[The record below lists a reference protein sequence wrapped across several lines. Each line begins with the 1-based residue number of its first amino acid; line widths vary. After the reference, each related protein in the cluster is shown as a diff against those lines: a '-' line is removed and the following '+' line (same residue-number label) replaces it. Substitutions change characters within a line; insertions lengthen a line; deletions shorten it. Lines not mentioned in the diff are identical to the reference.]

1 MINPITKLPQLLNR
15 WSYQPPFRVD
25 LQSDESECGLACLS
39 MLLSAKGLPVTL
51 EAIRKDYGST
61 RGGTTIGNL
70 CSFAERHGFRAIPA
84 RKPQPEA
91 KDLPCIIFVRGEHFS
106 VLWSIRDGCYAVAD
120 PSDGCLLLNEEQFK
134 AYYSGVTLSLRPIP
148 SRIGSSP
155 LLGKTQ
161 LAEPAKL
168 LPITREVLIPVA
180 VLAVVISVLTL
191 ATASFQDVFMTYVV
205 EEGDLL
211 WTRGLINLTLG
222 FAVVLA
228 ATTFVLQLV
237 LQRFLQINI
246 FNWNLRIFTSL
257 FDAPYSFFVN
267 KTSGLITSRLN
278 QVDEALSGFQSAA
291 LTALM
296 GSLNLLIFLVAVT
309 VVSWPLALVSF
320 VGMCGFM
327 AVGIKFYGFNLQ
339 ANYLQRQA
347 ECTTNSSEFKLISG
361 RDQVILE
368 QCQTAMMRELSSAY
382 VGQSIAELKI
392 NRYGG
397 WNEFFL
403 STIDLLLNALLLVVS
418 AILIIKGNLTT
429 GTYAAVNVII
439 GTALQPIRSL
449 AQTIEILQSAR
460 LSFST
465 ANELLQDKPEQAESR
480 LAIKAD
486 AVVLE
491 ADNVSFQ
498 YSRYSDKIL
507 DSFRLKLASRN
518 DKPIIVRM
526 DGQTG
531 AGKTSF
537 FNLILGLQKPTQGC
551 IRVKGVDIS
560 AVNNEQRNQLV
571 QFVDRNPFILN
582 DSVLRNTLLGTS
594 ANERDLQDCL
604 EKLGLAGEALFREQA
619 HRYLPDASAVSTG
632 QAVMIALLR
641 AILMRP
647 QLLLIDEALS
657 SLPEDKHLQ
666 ILRGLQKLGI
676 NVLLVQHGTSPVLSA
691 LPTFQLAE
699 LQQR

>member
-1 MINPITKLPQLLNR
+1 VINPITKLPQLLGR

-51 EAIRKDYGST
+51 EAVRQDYGST

-84 RKPQPEA
+84 RKAQPEA
-91 KDLPCIIFVRGEHFS
+91 KNLPCIIFVRGEHFS
-106 VLWSIRDGCYAVAD
+106 VLWSMQGDYYAVAD
-120 PSDGCLLLNEEQFK
+120 PSDGCLLLNEEQFN
-134 AYYSGVTLSLRPIP
+134 AYYSGVSLSLRPIP
-148 SRIGSSP
+148 NRIGTSP
-155 LLGKTQ
+155 LLGQTQ
-161 LAEPAKL
+161 REEAPKL
-168 LPITREVLIPVA
+168 LPITREVLIPVLL
-180 VLAVVISVLTL
+180 LAVVISVLTL

-228 ATTFVLQLV
+228 ATTFVLQLI

-246 FNWNLRIFTSL
+246 FNWNLRIFASL

-327 AVGIKFYGFNLQ
+327 VVGIKFYGFNLQ

-347 ECTTNSSEFKLISG
+347 ECTANSSEFKLISG

-368 QCQTAMMRELSSAY
+368 KCQTAMIRELASSY

-403 STIDLLLNALLLVVS
+403 SSIDLLLNALLLVVS
-418 AILIIKGNLTT
+418 AILIIKGYLTT

-449 AQTIEILQSAR
+449 AQTIEILQSAK

-465 ANELLQDKPEQAESR
+465 ANELLQDKLKQSDISLAPQANAA
-480 LAIKAD
+480 L
-486 AVVLE
+486 LE
-491 ADNVSFQ
+491 VGNVSFQ
-498 YSRYSDKIL
+498 YSRYSEKVL
-507 DSFRLKLASRN
+507 DGFHLRLSSTN
-518 DKPIIVRM
+518 EKPVIVRM

-537 FNLILGLQKPTQGC
+537 FNLILGLHKPTEGY
-551 IRVKGVDIS
+551 IRIRGLDIS
-560 AVNNEQRNQLV
+560 DVGNAQRNQLV

-582 DSVLRNTLLGTS
+582 ESVLGNTLLGTS
-594 ANERDLQDCL
+594 ANEQDLHDCL
-604 EKLGLAGEALFREQA
+604 ESLGLSGEPLFREQA

-641 AILMRP
+641 AVLMRP

-657 SLPEDKHLQ
+657 SLPEDQHLP

-676 NVLLVQHGTSPVLSA
+676 NVILVQHGTSPVLSA

-699 LQQR
+699 LQHR

>member
-1 MINPITKLPQLLNR
+1 M
-15 WSYQPPFRVD
+15 
-25 LQSDESECGLACLS
+25 
-39 MLLSAKGLPVTL
+39 
-51 EAIRKDYGST
+51 
-61 RGGTTIGNL
+61 
-70 CSFAERHGFRAIPA
+70 
-84 RKPQPEA
+84 
-91 KDLPCIIFVRGEHFS
+91 
-106 VLWSIRDGCYAVAD
+106 
-120 PSDGCLLLNEEQFK
+120 
-134 AYYSGVTLSLRPIP
+134 
-148 SRIGSSP
+148 
-155 LLGKTQ
+155 
-161 LAEPAKL
+161 
-168 LPITREVLIPVA
+168 
-180 VLAVVISVLTL
+180 
-191 ATASFQDVFMTYVV
+191 
-205 EEGDLL
+205 
-211 WTRGLINLTLG
+211 
-222 FAVVLA
+222 
-228 ATTFVLQLV
+228 
-237 LQRFLQINI
+237 
-246 FNWNLRIFTSL
+246 
-257 FDAPYSFFVN
+257 
-267 KTSGLITSRLN
+267 N

-347 ECTTNSSEFKLISG
+347 ECTANSSEFKLISG

-382 VGQSIAELKI
+382 MGQSIAEFKI
-392 NRYGG
+392 SRYGG

-465 ANELLQDKPEQAESR
+465 ANELLQDKPEQVESR
-480 LAIKAD
+480 LEIKAD

-507 DSFRLKLASRN
+507 DGFRLKLASRN
-518 DKPIIVRM
+518 EKPIIVRM

-537 FNLILGLQKPTQGC
+537 FNLILGLQRPTQGC

-560 AVNNEQRNQLV
+560 SINNAQRNHLV

-604 EKLGLAGEALFREQA
+604 ETLGLTGEPLFREQA
-619 HRYLPDASAVSTG
+619 HRYLPNASALSTG

-657 SLPEDKHLQ
+657 SLPEDKHLK

>member
-1 MINPITKLPQLLNR
+1 M
-15 WSYQPPFRVD
+15 
-25 LQSDESECGLACLS
+25 
-39 MLLSAKGLPVTL
+39 
-51 EAIRKDYGST
+51 
-61 RGGTTIGNL
+61 
-70 CSFAERHGFRAIPA
+70 
-84 RKPQPEA
+84 
-91 KDLPCIIFVRGEHFS
+91 
-106 VLWSIRDGCYAVAD
+106 
-120 PSDGCLLLNEEQFK
+120 
-134 AYYSGVTLSLRPIP
+134 
-148 SRIGSSP
+148 
-155 LLGKTQ
+155 
-161 LAEPAKL
+161 
-168 LPITREVLIPVA
+168 
-180 VLAVVISVLTL
+180 
-191 ATASFQDVFMTYVV
+191 
-205 EEGDLL
+205 
-211 WTRGLINLTLG
+211 
-222 FAVVLA
+222 
-228 ATTFVLQLV
+228 
-237 LQRFLQINI
+237 
-246 FNWNLRIFTSL
+246 
-257 FDAPYSFFVN
+257 
-267 KTSGLITSRLN
+267 
-278 QVDEALSGFQSAA
+278 
-291 LTALM
+291 
-296 GSLNLLIFLVAVT
+296 
-309 VVSWPLALVSF
+309 
-320 VGMCGFM
+320 
-327 AVGIKFYGFNLQ
+327 
-339 ANYLQRQA
+339 
-347 ECTTNSSEFKLISG
+347 
-361 RDQVILE
+361 
-368 QCQTAMMRELSSAY
+368 
-382 VGQSIAELKI
+382 GQSIAEFKI
-392 NRYGG
+392 SRYGG

-465 ANELLQDKPEQAESR
+465 ANELLQDKPEQVESR
-480 LAIKAD
+480 LEIKAD

-507 DSFRLKLASRN
+507 DGFRLKLASRN
-518 DKPIIVRM
+518 EKPIIVRM

-537 FNLILGLQKPTQGC
+537 FNLILGLQRPTQGC

-560 AVNNEQRNQLV
+560 SINNAQRNQLV

-604 EKLGLAGEALFREQA
+604 ETLGLTGEPLFREQA
-619 HRYLPDASAVSTG
+619 HRYLPNASALSTG

-657 SLPEDKHLQ
+657 SLPEDKHLK

>member
-1 MINPITKLPQLLNR
+1 MINPITKFPQLLIR

-51 EAIRKDYGST
+51 EAVRKDYGST

-70 CSFAERHGFRAIPA
+70 CSFADRHGFRAIPA
-84 RKPQPEA
+84 RKSQPEA

-106 VLWSIRDGCYAVAD
+106 VLWSIKDGCYAVAD

-134 AYYSGVTLSLRPIP
+134 SYYSGVTLSLRPIP
-148 SRIGSSP
+148 SRSGTSP
-155 LLGKTQ
+155 LLGQ
-161 LAEPAKL
+161 SQIEEPPKL
-168 LPITREVLIPVA
+168 LPITREVLIPVGL
-180 VLAVVISVLTL
+180 LAVVISVLTL
-191 ATASFQDVFMTYVV
+191 ATASIQDVFMTYVV
-205 EEGDLL
+205 EEGELL

-246 FNWNLRIFTSL
+246 FNWNIRIFKSL

-267 KTSGLITSRLN
+267 KTSGLITSRFN
-278 QVDEALSGFQSAA
+278 QVDEALSGFQSAS
-291 LTALM
+291 LSALM

-320 VGMCGFM
+320 VGICGFI

-339 ANYLQRQA
+339 ASYLQRQA
-347 ECTTNSSEFKLISG
+347 ECATNASEFKLISS

-368 QCQTAMMRELSSAY
+368 QCQPAMMRELASAY
-382 VGQSIAELKI
+382 VAQSIAELKI

-403 STIDLLLNALLLVVS
+403 SSIDLLLNALLLVVS
-418 AILIIKGNLTT
+418 AILIIKGYLTT

-465 ANELLQDKPEQAESR
+465 ANELLQEKPRQNRER
-480 LAIKAD
+480 LTAD
-486 AVVLE
+486 ADAAVL
-491 ADNVSFQ
+491 DVSSVSFQ
-498 YSRYSDKIL
+498 YSRYSEKVLEDFSL
-507 DSFRLKLASRN
+507 RLTSSNR
-518 DKPIIVRM
+518 KPITVRM
-526 DGQTG
+526 DGETG
-531 AGKTSF
+531 VGKTTF
-537 FNLILGLQKPTQGC
+537 FNLILGLQKPSEGV
-551 IRVKGVDIS
+551 IRIKGVDIS
-560 AVNNEQRNQLV
+560 TATNAERNALV
-571 QFVDRNPFILN
+571 QFIDRDPFILN
-582 DSVLRNTLLGTS
+582 DSVLRNTLLGTG
-594 ANERDLQDCL
+594 ANEHDLRDCL
-604 EKLGLAGEALFREQA
+604 DILGLSNEPLFREQA

-632 QAVMIALLR
+632 QAVMIGLLR
-641 AILMRP
+641 AILIRP

-657 SLPEDKHLQ
+657 SLPEDKHLP

-676 NVLLVQHGTSPVLSA
+676 NVLLIQHGTSAVLSA
-691 LPTFQLAE
+691 LPTIQLAE
-699 LQQR
+699 LQHR

>member
-1 MINPITKLPQLLNR
+1 MKLITKLTQLLNR

-39 MLLSAKGLPVTL
+39 MLFAAKGLPVTL
-51 EAIRKDYGST
+51 EAIRNDYGST

-84 RKPQPEA
+84 RKAMPEA

-106 VLWSIRDGCYAVAD
+106 VLWSIRDNCYGVAD
-120 PSDGCLLLNEEQFK
+120 PSDGCLLLSQEQFIS
-134 AYYSGVTLSLRPIP
+134 YFSGVTLSLRPIP
-148 SRIGSSP
+148 SRIGNSP
-155 LLGKTQ
+155 LLEKPQ
-161 LAEPAKL
+161 SEVAPQL
-168 LPITREVLIPVA
+168 LPITRDVLIPVL
-180 VLAVVISVLTL
+180 VLAGVISVLTL

-228 ATTFVLQLV
+228 ATTFVLQLI

-246 FNWNLRIFTSL
+246 FNWNLRIFSSL

-267 KTSGLITSRLN
+267 KTSGLIASRLN

-291 LTALM
+291 LTSLM

-309 VVSWPLALVSF
+309 LVSWPLALVSA
-320 VGMCGFM
+320 VGMFGFM

-339 ANYLQRQA
+339 SNYVQRQA
-347 ECTTNSSEFKLISG
+347 ECSVNSSEFKLISG
-361 RDQVILE
+361 REQVILE
-368 QCQTAMMRELSSAY
+368 QCQTAMTRELATAY

-392 NRYGG
+392 NRYGT

-403 STIDLLLNALLLVVS
+403 SSIDLLLNALLLVVS
-418 AILIIKGNLTT
+418 AILIIKGYLTT

-465 ANELLQDKPEQAESR
+465 ANELLQDKTQQSEPE
-480 LAIKAD
+480 LAVQAD
-486 AVVLE
+486 AAVLE
-491 ADNVSFQ
+491 VENLSFQ
-498 YSRYSDKIL
+498 YSRYSEKIL
-507 DSFRLKLASRN
+507 ENFRLRLTSRN
-518 DKPIIVRM
+518 GKPIVVRM

-531 AGKTSF
+531 SGKTSF
-537 FNLILGLQKPTQGC
+537 FNLILGLQMPTQGN
-551 IRVKGVDIS
+551 IRIKGVDVGVVS
-560 AVNNEQRNQLV
+560 KAQRNQLV
-571 QFVDRNPFILN
+571 QFVDRNPFIVN
-582 DSVLRNTLLGTS
+582 DSVLGNILLGTGASES
-594 ANERDLQDCL
+594 ALHDCL
-604 EKLGLAGEALFREQA
+604 ESLGLTGEPLFREQA

-632 QAVMIALLR
+632 QAVLIGLLR

-657 SLPEDKHLQ
+657 SLPEELHLP
-666 ILRGLQKLGI
+666 ILRGFQKLGI
-676 NVLLVQHGTSPVLSA
+676 NVLLVQHGTSPVLSL

-699 LQQR
+699 LQQ

>member
-1 MINPITKLPQLLNR
+1 
-15 WSYQPPFRVD
+15 VD

-84 RKPQPEA
+84 RKAKPEA
-91 KDLPCIIFVRGEHFS
+91 KDLPCIIFVRGDHFS
-106 VLWSIRDGCYAVAD
+106 VLWSMEVDRYAVAD
-120 PSDGCLLLNEEQFK
+120 PSDGCLLLSEEQFM
-134 AYYSGVTLSLRPIP
+134 AYYSGITLSLRPIP
-148 SRIGSSP
+148 SRVGTSP
-155 LLGKTQ
+155 LLGHIQ
-161 LAEPAKL
+161 VEEPPRL
-168 LPITREVLIPVA
+168 LPITREVLIA
-180 VLAVVISVLTL
+180 VMLLAVVIAVLTL

-211 WTRGLINLTLG
+211 WTRGLINLTLS

-228 ATTFVLQLV
+228 AITFVLQLV

-246 FNWNLRIFTSL
+246 LNWNLRIFTSL

-267 KTSGLITSRLN
+267 KTSGLITSRFN

-291 LTALM
+291 LSALM

-320 VGMCGFM
+320 AGMCGFM

-347 ECTTNSSEFKLISG
+347 ECTANSSEFKLISG
-361 RDQVILE
+361 RDQVIVE
-368 QCQTAMMRELSSAY
+368 QCQTAMMRELASAY
-382 VGQSIAELKI
+382 VGQSVAELKI

-403 STIDLLLNALLLVVS
+403 SSIDLLLNALLLVVS
-418 AILIIKGNLTT
+418 AILIIKGYLTT

-449 AQTIEILQSAR
+449 AQIIEVLQSSR

-465 ANELLQDKPEQAESR
+465 ANEMLQDKPQEAD
-480 LAIKAD
+480 IKLEPQAD
-486 AVVLE
+486 APVLE
-491 ADNVSFQ
+491 VNKVSFQ
-498 YSRYSDKIL
+498 YSRYSEKIL
-507 DSFRLKLASRN
+507 ENSRLRLSSKN
-518 DKPIIVRM
+518 DKPVIVRM

-531 AGKTSF
+531 AGKTTF
-537 FNLILGLQKPTQGC
+537 FNLILGLQKPTEGDIK
-551 IRVKGVDIS
+551 IRGIDIS
-560 AVNNEQRNQLV
+560 AIGNAERNQLV

-582 DSVLRNTLLGTS
+582 DSVLRNTLLGTN
-594 ANERDLQDCL
+594 ANAQDLHDCL
-604 EKLGLAGEALFREQA
+604 DALGLAGEPLFREQA
-619 HRYLPDASAVSTG
+619 NRYLPDASAVSTG

-647 QLLLIDEALS
+647 QLLLVDEALS
-657 SLPEDKHLQ
+657 SLPEKKHLP
-666 ILRGLQKLGI
+666 ILRGLQHLGI
-676 NVLLVQHGTSPVLSA
+676 NVLLVQHGTSAVLSA

-699 LQQR
+699 LQNR